1 MAYIG
6 KSPTSNGVRSRYYFT
21 ASGSET
27 SLSGADDNSRTLTFS
42 DGNYVDVSL
51 NGVALVAGTDYNTS
65 TANTIS
71 GLSALAASDVVEVIV
86 YDVFSVADTVSA
98 ADGGVFS
105 GAVVFNAGISNL
117 IRIQTFTSN
126 GTYTPSTGAT
136 KALMYCTGGGG
147 GAGSVDGQGSGT
159 AAASTGGSGG
169 GTAVALV
176 TSLAASYT
184 VTVGAGGNGGA
195 SGNNDGNDG
204 NDSTVTDGASFT
216 LTGAGGNAGTGQLA
230 SSGNNIAE
238 GVAGGSASG
247 GDFIIHG
254 GDSSAAVIITGEIAS
269 LSVSGGSFY
278 DPSGVRCNHNGN
290 GHNAFSTAY
299 GCGGGACSNLDT
311 NFNRAGGDGA
321 DGVVII
327 YEYL

>member
-71 GLSALAASDVVEVIV
+71 GLTALAASDVVEVIV

-117 IRIQTFTSN
+117 IRIQTFTSS

-169 GTAVALV
+169 GTAVKLV

-184 VTVGAGGNGGA
+184 VTIGAGGNGGA

-204 NDSTVTDGASFT
+204 ANSTVTDGASFT
-216 LTGAGGNAGTGQLA
+216 LTGSGGSAGTGHLG
-230 SSGNNIAE
+230 SSSNNIQE
-238 GVAGGSASG
+238 GTLGAGGSG

-254 GDSSAAVIITGEIAS
+254 GDSSAAITIAGEIAS
-269 LSVSGGSFY
+269 LSQSGGSFY
-278 DPSGVRCNHNGN
+278 DPGGVRCNHNGS
-290 GHNAFSTAY
+290 GTDATSTAY
-299 GCGGGACSNLDT
+299 GSGGGACSRLDQNL
-311 NFNRAGGDGA
+311 NGAGGDGA